1 MVITGYSGQN
11 RAYFMLPHAINQIS
25 YALGANPLIIQGGG
39 GNISFKDAKV
49 NSLWIKASGK
59 WLEHANTENV
69 FLELDLNKA
78 KEWLST
84 GKSDFPSD
92 WQKPSNS
99 GVPLRASIETSLHL
113 LFDSPVVVHT
123 HPVSILSHVVQQDP
137 QASLSP
143 LLCDLNWALIPYQKP
158 GRDLAQAISEHPQ
171 FGKCSIFILQNHG
184 LVVCADTPEEAQA
197 ITLDVILKTS
207 TPMKYEQFSVPE
219 LNKTL
224 ASIERIGFKAPS
236 NPLIHSLACNPSN
249 LNFFDRANNVLY
261 PDQAVFLGKN
271 AVVIDEITK
280 APSSLEAPFMVIPKV
295 GVFVNQKASVM
306 VEAML
311 LCHAEV
317 LSRLPVNAQLN
328 YLSDSAVAELTNW
341 DAEKYRQSMN

>member
-1 MVITGYSGQN
+1 
-11 RAYFMLPHAINQIS
+11 MLPHSINQIS
-25 YALGANPLIIQGGG
+25 HALGADPLIIQGGG
-39 GNISFKDAKV
+39 GNISFKDRKA

-69 FLELDLNKA
+69 YLELDLK
-78 KEWLST
+78 KGQDWLTT

-92 WQKPSNS
+92 WQKASNS
-99 GVPLRASIETSLHL
+99 ATQLRASIETSLHL
-113 LFDSPVVVHT
+113 LFESPVVVHT

-137 QASLSP
+137 QAALSSL
-143 LLCDLNWALIPYQKP
+143 LGDLNWALIPYQKP

-197 ITLDVILKTS
+197 ITLEVIQKTS
-207 TPMKYEQFSVPE
+207 MVTRH
-219 LNKTL
+219 
-224 ASIERIGFKAPS
+224 ERFDLSKATQAQALLERFGFKPPN
-236 NPLIHSLACNPSN
+236 NPLIHSLAC
-249 LNFFDRANNVLY
+249 RASSLESFSRKNNVLY

-271 AVVIDEITK
+271 AVIISDVEK
-280 APSSLEAPFMVIPKV
+280 NEPPASAPFIVIPNE
-295 GVFVNQKASVM
+295 GLFINQSASVM

-317 LSRLPVNAQLN
+317 LGRIPVNAQLN
-328 YLSDSAVAELTNW
+328 YLSDSAVAQLTNW
-341 DAEKYRQSMN
+341 DAEKYRQSIN

>member
-1 MVITGYSGQN
+1 
-11 RAYFMLPHAINQIS
+11 MLPHSINQIS
-25 YALGANPLIIQGGG
+25 HALGADPLIIQGGG
-39 GNISFKDAKV
+39 GNISFKDRKA

-69 FLELDLNKA
+69 YLELDLK
-78 KEWLST
+78 KGQDWLTT

-92 WQKPSNS
+92 WQKASNS
-99 GVPLRASIETSLHL
+99 ATQLRASIETSLHL
-113 LFDSPVVVHT
+113 LFESPVVVHT

-137 QASLSP
+137 QAALSSL
-143 LLCDLNWALIPYQKP
+143 LGDLNWALIPYQKP

-197 ITLDVILKTS
+197 ITLEVIQKTS
-207 TPMKYEQFSVPE
+207 MVTRH
-219 LNKTL
+219 
-224 ASIERIGFKAPS
+224 ERFDLSKATQAQALLERFGFKLPN
-236 NPLIHSLACNPSN
+236 NPLIHSLACSASS
-249 LNFFDRANNVLY
+249 FESFSRKNNVLY

-271 AVVIDEITK
+271 AVIISDVEK
-280 APSSLEAPFMVIPKV
+280 NEPPASAPFIVIPNE
-295 GVFVNQKASVM
+295 GLFINQSASVM

-317 LSRLPVNAQLN
+317 LGRIPVNAQLN
-328 YLSDSAVAELTNW
+328 YLSDSAVAQLTNW
-341 DAEKYRQSMN
+341 DAEKYRQSIN

>member
-1 MVITGYSGQN
+1 
-11 RAYFMLPHAINQIS
+11 MLPHSINQIS
-25 YALGANPLIIQGGG
+25 HALGADPLIIQGGG
-39 GNISFKDAKV
+39 GNISFKNPKV

-69 FLELDLNKA
+69 YLELDLQKGQ
-78 KEWLST
+78 EWLRT

-99 GVPLRASIETSLHL
+99 ASQLRASIETSLHL
-113 LFDSPVVVHT
+113 LFDSPVVAHT
-123 HPVSILSHVVQQDP
+123 HPVNILTHVVQQDP
-137 QASLSP
+137 QALLSP
-143 LLCDLNWALIPYQKP
+143 LLGDLNWALIPYQKP

-197 ITLDVILKTS
+197 ITLELVQKTS
-207 TPMKYEQFSVPE
+207 TSARESRLDSSKISKAQSVMEPF
-219 LNKTL
+219 
-224 ASIERIGFKAPS
+224 GFKLPN
-236 NPLIHSLACNPSN
+236 NPLIHSLACSASS
-249 LNFFDRANNVLY
+249 LESFSRKNNVLY

-271 AVVIDEITK
+271 AVIISDVEKNDPP
-280 APSSLEAPFMVIPKV
+280 ASAPFIVVPNA
-295 GVFVNQKASVM
+295 GVLINQSASVM

-317 LSRLPVNAQLN
+317 LARLPVNAQLN

-341 DAEKYRQSMN
+341 DAEKYRQSIN

>member
-1 MVITGYSGQN
+1 
-11 RAYFMLPHAINQIS
+11 MLPHSINQIS
-25 YALGANPLIIQGGG
+25 HALGADPLIIQGGG
-39 GNISFKDAKV
+39 GNISFKDRKA

-69 FLELDLNKA
+69 YLELDLK
-78 KEWLST
+78 KGQDWLTT

-92 WQKPSNS
+92 WQKASNS
-99 GVPLRASIETSLHL
+99 ATQLRASIETSLHL
-113 LFDSPVVVHT
+113 LFESPVVVHT

-137 QASLSP
+137 QVALSSL
-143 LLCDLNWALIPYQKP
+143 LGDLNWALIPYQQP

-197 ITLDVILKTS
+197 ITLEVIQKTS
-207 TPMKYEQFSVPE
+207 MVTRH
-219 LNKTL
+219 
-224 ASIERIGFKAPS
+224 ERFDLSKATQAQALLERFGFKLPN
-236 NPLIHSLACNPSN
+236 NPLIHSLACSASS
-249 LNFFDRANNVLY
+249 FESFSRKNNVLY

-271 AVVIDEITK
+271 AVIMSDVEK
-280 APSSLEAPFMVIPKV
+280 NEPPANAPFIVIPNE
-295 GVFVNQKASVM
+295 GLFINQSASVM

-317 LSRLPVNAQLN
+317 LGRIPVNAQLN
-328 YLSDSAVAELTNW
+328 YLSDSAVAQLTNW
-341 DAEKYRQSMN
+341 DAEKYRQSIN

>member
-1 MVITGYSGQN
+1 
-11 RAYFMLPHAINQIS
+11 MLPHSINQIS
-25 YALGANPLIIQGGG
+25 HALGADPLIIQGGG
-39 GNISFKDAKV
+39 GNISFKDPKV
-49 NSLWIKASGK
+49 NSLWIKGSGK

-69 FLELDLNKA
+69 YLELDLK
-78 KEWLST
+78 KSQEWLRT
-84 GKSDFPSD
+84 GQSDFPSD

-99 GVPLRASIETSLHL
+99 AAPLRASIETSLHL

-143 LLCDLNWALIPYQKP
+143 LLRDLNWALVPYQKP
-158 GRDLAQAISEHPQ
+158 GRDLAQTISEHPQ

-197 ITLDVILKTS
+197 ITLDVIQKTS
-207 TPMKYEQFSVPE
+207 TPIEYEQYSVPE

-236 NPLIHSLACNPSN
+236 NPLIHSLACNPAN
-249 LNFFDRANNVLY
+249 LNSFGRENNVLY

-271 AVVIDEITK
+271 AVVIDTAAK
-280 APSSLEAPFMVIPKV
+280 APSALEAPFIVIPNV
-295 GVFVNQKASVM
+295 GVFINQKATVM
-306 VEAML
+306 VEVML

-317 LSRLPVNAQLN
+317 LARLPVNAQLN

-341 DAEKYRQSMN
+341 DAEKYRQSIN